1 MVACRYE
8 ANAPQLNVL
17 EAVDA
22 YTVGIDRPACV
33 PSRLAPHYLT
43 HLELACSVRLSCC
56 CGGLCENAA
65 NSSKP
70 NLQQS

>member
-33 PSRLAPHYLT
+33 PSPFSPSLSDSPGACLLSAPVLLLWGYM
-43 HLELACSVRLSCC
+43 
-56 CGGLCENAA
+56 
-65 NSSKP
+65 
-70 NLQQS
+70 